1 MNPNDHFSAKFFR
14 QEVDGKNSLMLLL
27 TVSEYGRSLAYHKR
41 HLWLCSLIELQPIWV
56 LFDLQSLRDQVDHID
71 LCPKCKVLLQF
82 ERDTKVIQTKESKIL
97 KFCIWLK
104 SDSNHWRLI
113 QSWLKSKLIQTF
125 FKLDSDLIKTWFKS
139 LESDSNLMQTWFKVD
154 WFKCDLKLIQ
164 IRLKRD

>member
-1 MNPNDHFSAKFFR
+1 MSRADLNWRKSRWIQMIIFPSTYSVKR
-14 QEVDGKNSLMLLL
+14 L
-27 TVSEYGRSLAYHKR
+27 TEKIAWCWCWRENIVNEYGRSLAYHKR

-113 QSWLKSKLIQTF
+113 H
-125 FKLDSDLIKTWFKS
+125 
-139 LESDSNLMQTWFKVD
+139 NWFKVD
-154 WFKCDLKLIQ
+154 
-164 IRLKRD
+164 